1 MTKVEVGQSSGK
13 QRQRDGKGR
22 RAEALTVRQSLH
34 LIDITVA
41 AAAAPLLSS
50 SD

>member
-1 MTKVEVGQSSGK
+1 MTKVEAGQSSGTQAK
-13 QRQRDGKGR
+13 RGR
-22 RAEALTVRQSLH
+22 RTEALTVRQSLH

-41 AAAAPLLSS
+41 TAAAPLLSS